1 MKKDYLKKEWDF
13 IVNEVHKKEKIRKR
27 VIKREVLFTLQ
38 ILLARR
44 EFDLYSKLKK
54 IYLNSF

>member
-13 IVNEVHKKEKIRKR
+13 IVNEVHKKVKVRKK
-27 VIKREVLFTLQ
+27 VIKREVLFVLQ

-44 EFDLYSKLKK
+44 EFDLYSKLKRV
-54 IYLNSF
+54 YLNSF